1 KTFSRM
7 HSRAAMFSQVLQAWK
22 AQPVFISFIGCSGAG
37 DVASEMARLI
47 APATSAL
54 LPKANC
60 HSKFSNNDSR
70 RSVNTASGNRG
81 SGGPAE
87 GNADSSLWSS
97 LRRSLFP
104 VGPSK
109 SASPAP
115 STSTPGTH
123 SLPTAASPSTSAA
136 ASTRLRSS
144 GQPSATA
151 AALTAGRDARSAERR
166 AARAKEDAF
175 TSLSKNAE
183 RFSGTLLKAAVL
195 LITVPLGI
203 HMLSH
208 SLMMSLC
215 IRGLEAE
222 RRETVVLTLRRI
234 RSVVISEYLARKFE
248 EEDGVG
254 LMMATFSEGAGE
266 AVLREFV
273 ATAQQLMQ
281 YQSTRDAMLMS
292 SLVARLERALAA
304 GWLPEGDL
312 REAARQLYLDAHAAL
327 RMEVEGGAPAT
338 SSSPPSSGH

>member
-1 KTFSRM
+1 MQSRF
-7 HSRAAMFSQVLQAWK
+7 AMFSQVLQAWK
-22 AQPVFISFIGCSGAG
+22 AQPVFISFIGCSSAA
-37 DVASEMARLI
+37 DVTSAMARCN
-47 APATSAL
+47 APAASAL
-54 LPKANC
+54 MPLANG
-60 HSKFSNNDSR
+60 HSRLYNNGSSG
-70 RSVNTASGNRG
+70 SVDAATGNRG
-81 SGGPAE
+81 GGGPAD
-87 GNADSSLWSS
+87 GSADSSLWSS

-104 VGPSK
+104 IGPSK
-109 SASPAP
+109 LGSPSSAIASPGMSSPPA
-115 STSTPGTH
+115 
-123 SLPTAASPSTSAA
+123 AASPSASAA
-136 ASTRLRSS
+136 SSTRLRSS
-144 GQPSATA
+144 GQSVPTA
-151 AALTAGRDARSAERR
+151 AALTAGRNARAAERR

-175 TSLSKNAE
+175 TALSKNAE
-183 RFSGTLLKAAVL
+183 RFSGSLLKAAVL

-215 IRGLEAE
+215 IRGLEAD

-234 RSVVISEYLARKFE
+234 RSVVVSEYLARKFE

-254 LMMATFSEGAGE
+254 LMMNTFSEGSGD

-281 YQSTRDAMLMS
+281 YRTTRDALLMS

-327 RMEVEGGAPAT
+327 RMEMEVGASTAP
-338 SSSPPSSGH
+338 SSPPSLGH